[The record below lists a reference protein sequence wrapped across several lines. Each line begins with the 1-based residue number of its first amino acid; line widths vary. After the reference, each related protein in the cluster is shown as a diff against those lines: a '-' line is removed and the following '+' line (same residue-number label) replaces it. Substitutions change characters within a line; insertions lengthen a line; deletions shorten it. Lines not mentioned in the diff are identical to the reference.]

1 MGINAEFLKEFNGSA
16 TQETTQETT
25 QEIKIEKSVPNRI
38 IELMMMEPNITAK
51 QIAEHLNVS
60 FDGVRYHIKKL
71 RAVGKIK
78 RFFVKCWGGLIF
90 SAHFLYLKFFELTIL
105 PGSIYS

>member
-1 MGINAEFLKEFNGSA
+1 MGVNEEFLKEFNGS
-16 TQETTQETT
+16 TTKETT

-38 IELMMMEPNITAK
+38 VELMMMEPNITAK

-71 RAVGKIK
+71 RAEGKVK
-78 RFFVKCWGGLIF
+78 R
-90 SAHFLYLKFFELTIL
+90 E
-105 PGSIYS
+105 GSTKSSKWVVTK